1 MEWTQQYSGDNR
13 EQNQKHENRSM
24 LFTPS
29 EQQKENI
36 LKENEHSLRDLRDNN
51 THIVIVPE

>member
-1 MEWTQQYSGDNR
+1 MEWTQQYSGNNR
-13 EQNQKHENRSM
+13 EQSQKHENRSM

-36 LKENEHSLRDLRDNN
+36 LKEMN
-51 THIVIVPE
+51 IVLEI